1 MLAIWVSF
9 LALVGLIW
17 LSRHVQV
24 SRGGRSQTVLHPSLY
39 THLIERLPRISVL
52 VAAKDEQDNI
62 GRCARTMLAQDY
74 PDFEMIVIDD
84 RSVDRT
90 AEIIDELASGHDRL
104 KALHVKELREGWF
117 GKNNAMREGVERAD
131 GEWLCFSDADCRYS
145 SPRLLTVAMRHALAE
160 GVDFLSVLPVLETH
174 GVWERII
181 QPACG
186 AVLIFWFRPER
197 VNSPHSADAY
207 ANGAFM
213 LIRRDAYERIGGH
226 EPVKAEVNEDV
237 HMARLAKQHGLRLTV
252 VQNRGLYQTRMYT
265 TFVQMWHGWSRIF
278 YGCFGTPVRLV
289 RTLLFL
295 LLFSLSPWLSA
306 VAGWTAVAAR
316 GFDHAGAWLA
326 VALVGTAAAVVQWTV
341 MLRFYR
347 LSQAGRRYAV
357 TYPLGALICFGMV
370 VEAIRKLLGART
382 TWKGTTYRSK
392 QVVKQTS

>member
-1 MLAIWVSF
+1 MLAIWSGF
-9 LALVGLIW
+9 LVLVGLIW
-17 LSRHVQV
+17 LSRHAQV
-24 SRGGRSQTVLHPSLY
+24 SRGGRRQTVLHPGLY
-39 THLIERLPRISVL
+39 THPAERLPRVSVL

-62 GRCARTMLAQDY
+62 GRCVGTMLAQDH
-74 PDFEMIVIDD
+74 PDFEMIVIND

-90 AEIIDELASGHDRL
+90 AQIVDELAGGDACL
-104 KALHVKELREGWF
+104 KVLHIKELREGWF
-117 GKNNAMREGVERAD
+117 GKNNAMREGVEQAD
-131 GEWLCFSDADCRYS
+131 GDWLCFSDADCRYT

-197 VNSPHSADAY
+197 VNSPHSTDAY

-213 LIRRDAYERIGGH
+213 LIRRDAYEQIGGH

-237 HMARLAKQHGLRLTV
+237 HMARVAKQHGLRLAV

-265 TFVQMWHGWSRIF
+265 TFGQMWRGWSRIF

-289 RTLLFL
+289 WSLLFL
-295 LLFSLSPWLSA
+295 LLFSLSPWLSSL
-306 VAGWTAVAAR
+306 AGWVAVAAR
-316 GFDHAGAWLA
+316 GFDHAGAWLG
-326 VALVGTAAAVVQWTV
+326 VAIAGTAAAVVQWTV
-341 MLRFYR
+341 MLRFYH

-357 TYPLGALICFGMV
+357 SYPLGALICFGMV
-370 VEAIRKLLGART
+370 LEAMRKLLGART
-382 TWKGTTYRSK
+382 TWRGTTYRGK
-392 QVVKQTS
+392 QVV